1 MTDLKELL
9 SNPEFSE
16 LDEKKLK
23 RIIKKIYELE
33 VEHAKTRIRT
43 STAIKNKIMCIIEDE
58 VNKKWC

>member
-9 SNPEFSE
+9 SNPEFNE

-43 STAIKNKIMCIIEDE
+43 STAIKNEIMCIIEDE